1 MDVFVTNASKQD
13 KINQLLNMLNEFLQH
28 LLKIKQN
35 PKTSKNTI
43 NQIREQIKLTTEAIS
58 KLAN

>member
-1 MDVFVTNASKQD
+1 M
-13 KINQLLNMLNEFLQH
+13 
-28 LLKIKQN
+28 KQN
-35 PKTSKNTI
+35 PKASKKLI